1 MGLTNRVENI
11 IIAASTA
18 IITTVILLAIV
29 HMVSIRPL
37 QRQIEAQN
45 AVIVELARIEKYRY
59 EIHNDFEKIK
69 ARDSQ
74 VVIDLDNK
82 LNSLQVT
89 RGDTIKGDSLQ
100 MRKNFWMRL
109 KFWEY
114 ND

>member
-18 IITTVILLAIV
+18 VITTAFILVIV
-29 HMVSIRPL
+29 HWVSIRPL

-45 AVIVELARIEKYRY
+45 GVIVELAKIEKYRY
-59 EIHNDFEKIK
+59 EIRNDFEKIK

-82 LNSLQVT
+82 LDAL
-89 RGDTIKGDSLQ
+89 TITSNDSVEVPV
-100 MRKNFWMRL
+100 MKRKTFFEKL
-109 KFWEY
+109 KFWGK
-114 ND
+114 

>member
-11 IIAASTA
+11 IITAATA
-18 IITTVILLAIV
+18 IVTTVVLLLIV
-29 HMVSIRPL
+29 HSVSIRPL
-37 QRQIEAQN
+37 QRQIERQN

-82 LNSLQVT
+82 LNSLQVI
-89 RGDTIKGDSLQ
+89 RGDSL
-100 MRKNFWMRL
+100 RAKENVWERL
-109 KFWEY
+109 KFWK
-114 ND
+114 

>member
-18 IITTVILLAIV
+18 IITTVVLLSIV

-37 QRQIEAQN
+37 QRQIQAQN

-82 LNSLQVT
+82 LNSLQVI
-89 RGDTIKGDSLQ
+89 RGDSIRGDSLKE
-100 MRKNFWMRL
+100 RKNLLERL
-109 KFWEY
+109 KFWE
-114 ND
+114 

>member
-18 IITTVILLAIV
+18 IITTVALLTIV
-29 HMVSIRPL
+29 HLVSIRPL

-82 LNSLQVT
+82 LNAL
-89 RGDTIKGDSLQ
+89 TITSVDSVKVPVIK
-100 MRKNFWMRL
+100 RKTILEKL
-109 KFWEY
+109 KFWK
-114 ND
+114 

>member
-18 IITTVILLAIV
+18 VITTAFILVIV
-29 HMVSIRPL
+29 HWVSIRPL

-45 AVIVELARIEKYRY
+45 AVIVELAKIEKYRY
-59 EIHNDFEKIK
+59 EIHNDFEKIM

-82 LNSLQVT
+82 LNSLQVI
-89 RGDTIKGDSLQ
+89 RGDTIRGDSL
-100 MRKNFWMRL
+100 RAKENVWERL
-109 KFWEY
+109 KFWK
-114 ND
+114 